1 MKSIFLSVFICFIA
15 IVGVKA
21 SILNEAT
28 NQLYLNN
35 ELEAM
40 TEQATLSA
48 LSLQYIDKI
57 MNVWKQ
63 AIQKLKNTK
72 TIGEIKEIEARVD
85 DELEDLEDMYIKECK
100 EISHF
105 FFVNKDHE
113 IAKKFNREKNNFERE
128 IKYAEIRVGA
138 K

>member
-48 LSLQYIDKI
+48 RSLQYIDKI

-72 TIGEIKEIEARVD
+72 TIGEIKEIKARVN
-85 DELEDLEDMYIKECK
+85 DELEDLEDMYIKESK

-113 IAKKFNREKNNFERE
+113 ITKKFNREKINFERE
-128 IKYAEIRVGA
+128 IEYAEIRVGA

>member
-1 MKSIFLSVFICFIA
+1 M
-15 IVGVKA
+15 
-21 SILNEAT
+21 NEAT

-48 LSLQYIDKI
+48 RSLQYIDKI

-63 AIQKLKNTK
+63 AIQQLKNAK
-72 TIGEIKEIEARVD
+72 TIGEVKEIKARVN
-85 DELEDLEDMYIKECK
+85 DELEDLEDMYIKESK

-113 IAKKFNREKNNFERE
+113 ITKKFNREKNNFERE

>member
-21 SILNEAT
+21 LILNEAT

-48 LSLQYIDKI
+48 RSLQYIDKI

-72 TIGEIKEIEARVD
+72 TIGEIKEIKARVN
-85 DELEDLEDMYIKECK
+85 DELEDLEDLYIKESK

-113 IAKKFNREKNNFERE
+113 ITKKFNREKINFERE
-128 IKYAEIRVGA
+128 IEYAEIRVGA

>member
-28 NQLYLNN
+28 NQLYLSN
-35 ELEAM
+35 EYETS
-40 TEQATLSA
+40 TEQATLSHR
-48 LSLQYIDKI
+48 SMVVIEKV

-72 TIGEIKEIEARVD
+72 TIGEIKEIKARVN
-85 DELEDLEDMYIKECK
+85 DELEDMENTYTKEFD
-100 EISHF
+100 EIGHF
-105 FFVNKDHE
+105 LYVNKNHE
-113 IAKKFNREKNNFERE
+113 ITKKFNREKNNFEKE
-128 IKYAEIRVGA
+128 IKYAEIRVGT